1 MATNESDTPTI
12 VAGIDGSPS
21 SLAAL
26 EWAARQADL
35 TGSALV
41 VVATWHLPATY
52 ATGITDGYDPAAE
65 MQTVLDHSL
74 HAIQQRHPTLRT
86 TGQVIYGHPGPALVD
101 ASRDADL
108 LVVGSRRHRE
118 FTDIL
123 LGSVGM
129 HCVTHAHCPVLVY
142 RSERDKPVTEPTAA
156 HASNGTQRPKHRL
169 GTG

>member
-1 MATNESDTPTI
+1 MGTGEPDRPRI

-26 EWAARQADL
+26 EWAARQAGL

-41 VVATWHLPATY
+41 VVATWHLPSTY
-52 ATGITDGYDPAAE
+52 AAGITDDYDPAAD
-65 MQTVLDHSL
+65 MQRVLDDSL
-74 HAIQQRHPTLRT
+74 PAIQHRHRTLQV
-86 TGQVIYGHPGPALVD
+86 TGQVIEGHPGPALVD

-108 LVVGSRRHRE
+108 LVVGTRGHSE
-118 FTDIL
+118 LADIL

-142 RSERDKPVTEPTAA
+142 RADRDQQVTTAA
-156 HASNGTQRPKHRL
+156 SAAQEPAAS
-169 GTG
+169 

>member
-1 MATNESDTPTI
+1 MGTNEPDRPTI
-12 VAGIDGSPS
+12 VAGIDGSPP

-41 VVATWHLPATY
+41 VVAAWHLPGTY
-52 ATGITDGYDPAAE
+52 AAAGITDDYDPAAE

-74 HAIQQRHPTLRT
+74 HAIQQRHRTLRT
-86 TGQVIYGHPGPALVD
+86 AGRVIYGYPGPALVD
-101 ASRDADL
+101 ASRDSDL
-108 LVVGSRRHRE
+108 LVVGSRGHGK

-129 HCVTHAHCPVLVY
+129 HCVTHAHCPVLIY
-142 RSERDKPVTEPTAA
+142 RSDRDKPVTAA
-156 HASNGTQRPKHRL
+156 IPL
-169 GTG
+169 D

>member
-1 MATNESDTPTI
+1 MSTSEPDRPKI

-41 VVATWHLPATY
+41 VVGAWRLPGTY
-52 ATGITDGYDPAAE
+52 AAAGITDEYDPAAD
-65 MQTVLDHSL
+65 MQRVLDHSL
-74 HAIQQRHPTLRT
+74 HAIQQRHQTLQA
-86 TGQVIYGHPGPALVD
+86 TGQVTEGYPGPALVD

-108 LVVGSRRHRE
+108 LVVGSRGHRE
-118 FTDIL
+118 FTEIL

-129 HCVTHAHCPVLVY
+129 HCATHAHCPVLVY
-142 RSERDKPVTEPTAA
+142 RSD
-156 HASNGTQRPKHRL
+156 GDQ
-169 GTG
+169 